1 MYYKSYTS
9 SLQACT
15 NPAVKYAVYDGS
27 VQGSITVNAVQSP
40 VAGGTAKAIP
50 TTIKPTVSTDAC
62 QDVTAVKDHQTYSM
76 EITSPPLLADKQARC
91 EKIKSQLEKR
101 NRIKGFWS
109 YTDNES
115 CETNGDSVTFHA
127 RLNEM
132 SLTYVSYISYN
143 TIIVAN
149 SYVLLYCMQQSNLFF
164 SSLLCRCVVKVE

>member
-1 MYYKSYTS
+1 MYYKSYIS

-27 VQGSITVNAVQSP
+27 VQGGITANAVQSP
-40 VAGGTAKAIP
+40 AAGITTL

-76 EITSPPLLADKQARC
+76 EITSPPSLADKQARC

-101 NRIKGFWS
+101 NKIKGFLS
-109 YTDNES
+109 YTNNKS
-115 CETNGDSVTFHA
+115 CETNGDAVTFHA

-132 SLTYVSYISYN
+132 SLTYVSLYISHN

-164 SSLLCRCVVKVE
+164 SFLLCRCVVKVE